1 MQKSCKQMRETGEC
15 TPEPYIPKNSPKTQ
29 WFKTIIL
36 GAITAKRK
44 AWDKLSGSSKDEKE
58 KDMRDVFKDLAFQK
72 EPLTDI
78 GYRQTLS
85 SAASSIGA
93 KLGIPDQGI
102 LTSSRSTGGSGRTK
116 KYRKKTIK
124 SKKGSKKTRRRW

>member
-1 MQKSCKQMRETGEC
+1 MSKSCKELRQSGKC

-44 AWDKLSGSSKDEKE
+44 AWDKLSWSSKDQKE
-58 KDMRDVFKDLAFQK
+58 QDMRDVFKDLAFQK

-85 SAASSIGA
+85 SAASSVGA
-93 KLGIPDQGI
+93 KFGFKDRGIF
-102 LTSSRSTGGSGRTK
+102 TSSRSTGGGRTK
-116 KYRKKTIK
+116 KYHKKTIK
-124 SKKGSKKTRRRW
+124 SKKGGKKTRKHW